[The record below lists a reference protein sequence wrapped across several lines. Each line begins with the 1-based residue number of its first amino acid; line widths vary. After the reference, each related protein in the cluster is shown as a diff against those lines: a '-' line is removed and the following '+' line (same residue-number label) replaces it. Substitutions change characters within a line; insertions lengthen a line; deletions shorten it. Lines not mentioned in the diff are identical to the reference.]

1 VRLPPS
7 LHPTFGP
14 TLSVAVGPSGTV
26 DDVAEVVEEH
36 TGVAVDLLTLSA
48 DGEGELS
55 GSTTLGE
62 LGVLSNGGALD
73 LTLASTPA
81 APAEVV
87 KVMLPPSLQP
97 SHGPSIAIALPLT
110 STVDELKTAIESITG
125 MTRAEQELALGG
137 FALLSGAQ
145 SLEGAGL
152 RSGDTVLLCSARSMS
167 CPHFGSSSSPPSPP
181 PLLPLDAL
189 SEGFSRSID
198 DFPVWLTLTCV
209 LSSCCCCCC
218 FYLLLA
224 FCRRRN
230 RRKQTWDNVVTRPS
244 MWSRASSIIFGTL
257 TTSDL
262 GLTITSSFSGSCGS
276 VDDLYPSAISE
287 QSSASL
293 AEIDVAIDHGQ
304 RTGSLQRLS
313 AKLSSPA
320 AAPPR
325 SKLALRRAR
334 DLRI

>member
-1 VRLPPS
+1 
-7 LHPTFGP
+7 
-14 TLSVAVGPSGTV
+14 
-26 DDVAEVVEEH
+26 
-36 TGVAVDLLTLSA
+36 
-48 DGEGELS
+48 
-55 GSTTLGE
+55 
-62 LGVLSNGGALD
+62 
-73 LTLASTPA
+73 
-81 APAEVV
+81 
-87 KVMLPPSLQP
+87 
-97 SHGPSIAIALPLT
+97 
-110 STVDELKTAIESITG
+110 
-125 MTRAEQELALGG
+125 
-137 FALLSGAQ
+137 
-145 SLEGAGL
+145 
-152 RSGDTVLLCSARSMS
+152 MS

-276 VDDLYPSAISE
+276 VDDLYGSAVSEGGSCGSVDDLYGSAVGE

-293 AEIDVAIDHGQ
+293 AEIDVAIENGH
-304 RTGSLQRLS
+304 RIGSLQRLS
-313 AKLSSPA
+313 ARFASPSE
-320 AAPPR
+320 APPR

>member
-1 VRLPPS
+1 MRSGDTVVLSAASVYVAVRLPPS

-97 SHGPSIAIALPLT
+97 SHGPSIVIALPLA

-152 RSGDTVLLCSARSMS
+152 RSGDRIFLCSTRSMS
-167 CPHFGSSSSPPSPP
+167 CPYLGTPSLPPSSP
-181 PLLPLDAL
+181 PLLPLNDL
-189 SEGFSRSID
+189 SENFSRSIEG
-198 DFPVWLTLTCV
+198 FPLWLTLTVRFLPPCLFFRS
-209 LSSCCCCCC
+209 LSCRHA
-218 FYLLLA
+218 YLLHCPPLNLTRSSSVGARRLCSPLA
-224 FCRRRN
+224 AAAVASTSCLPFAGAITDESRLGMLRSGGQTYGARR
-230 RRKQTWDNVVTRPS
+230 V
-244 MWSRASSIIFGTL
+244 ASYL
-257 TTSDL
+257 APL
-262 GLTITSSFSGSCGS
+262 LH
-276 VDDLYPSAISE
+276 L
-287 QSSASL
+287 SL
-293 AEIDVAIDHGQ
+293 AY
-304 RTGSLQRLS
+304 LL
-313 AKLSSPA
+313 PA
-320 AAPPR
+320 ASGAHV
-325 SKLALRRAR
+325 
-334 DLRI
+334 DL